1 MIWLRDSIQYA
12 TLTEANA
19 DIPLIGMSGIV
30 VSPLFL
36 IKTHLLNYNI
46 NISYT
51 KTCFLGF

>member
-1 MIWLRDSIQYA
+1 MQYA

-19 DIPLIGMSGIV
+19 AIPLIGMSGIV
-30 VSPLFL
+30 VSLLFL
-36 IKTHLLNYNI
+36 IKTHILNYNI